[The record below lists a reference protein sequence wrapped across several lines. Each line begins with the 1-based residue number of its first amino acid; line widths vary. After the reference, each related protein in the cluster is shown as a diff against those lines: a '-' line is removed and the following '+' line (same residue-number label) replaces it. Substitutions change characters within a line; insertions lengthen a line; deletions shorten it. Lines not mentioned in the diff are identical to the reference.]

1 MMLTRNLNYYYYV
14 EYFKDLS
21 IHKPADCE
29 EELLVHNKELS
40 TYAAKENELISPL
53 SSTIAPH
60 SIELQTMYPGMLVG
74 TGISHAFGG
83 KGEAELGLCLDY
95 VTGMPYI
102 PGSSVKGTLRSAFA
116 HEDYIRELLN
126 DAGVECVDH
135 INIGELEAYIF
146 GNSINKKKPQYKVNT
161 YEQDIFYDAIIVSSG
176 KILATDAITPHRWN
190 PELLELAA
198 PNPITMIRIRPNVRF
213 RFQFSLKETLGITSE
228 QKLKIFTY
236 ILKDIGIGA
245 KTNVGYGAL
254 EDPTNISVWKSASQ
268 PQIAGICQK
277 CGKPTKINA
286 KTGEYYPI
294 CGACKFVKQ

>member
-1 MMLTRNLNYYYYV
+1 MKAIVYKITCLTNLHVGNGESNFDIIDNAV
-14 EYFKDLS
+14 EKDPVTSL
-21 IHKPADCE
+21 P
-29 EELLVHNKELS
+29 
-40 TYAAKENELISPL
+40 
-53 SSTIAPH
+53 TIN
-60 SIELQTMYPGMLVG
+60 
-74 TGISHAFGG
+74 
-83 KGEAELGLCLDY
+83 
-95 VTGMPYI
+95 
-102 PGSSVKGTLRSAFA
+102 
-116 HEDYIRELLN
+116 YIRELLN

-213 RFQFSLKETLGITSE
+213 RFQFSLKETLGITSD

-254 EDPTNISVWKSASQ
+254 EDPTNISAWKSASH

-286 KTGEYYPI
+286 KTG
-294 CGACKFVKQ
+294 